1 MMWLNLRTAAD
12 VDLWIMQEFKAADN
26 SKEIPGVV
34 KAVS

>member
-1 MMWLNLRTAAD
+1 MMWLNLPTPKD

-34 KAVS
+34 DAVS